1 MARVYTKGL
10 AYFPMAVGY
19 FRDPKLRDLIL
30 DYQELGEVIY
40 FRVLDMVY
48 QEGYYIEMNVDG
60 FAKAI
65 YFSMHFRSQDVTHE
79 LIKEILLRMGEIGLL
94 DREMLKIGIITSKGI
109 QKQFYSSTIRRKE
122 KDHEYWLLTRQEE
135 AKLRVTLKCKPCP
148 TSSDEV
154 DNNSNENVN
163 KNVENVN
170 NSDEFVSNFYQ
181 RKSKKEKEIEKYDK
195 FDKNVFAKY
204 DRILENKMNIEYPN
218 KLHYYTKCLIKD
230 ETISLYDS
238 HIEDYNELFEDILS
252 AYDFKLVASCM
263 KYIRAYVKNPTEPI
277 QDMFPFIKFSLT
289 HNIDRLS
296 KTEEAS
302 TEWRERFD
310 EFFKRFHKS
319 D

>member
-40 FRVLDMVY
+40 FRVLDIVY
-48 QEGYYIEMNVDG
+48 QEGYYIEMNVDS

-65 YFSMHFRSQDVTHE
+65 YFSMHFRSSSVTYE

-109 QKQFYSSTIRRKE
+109 QKQFFSSTIRRKE

-135 AKLRVTLKCKPCP
+135 AKLRVTLKCKPYP
-148 TSSDEV
+148 PSSD
-154 DNNSNENVN
+154 DNVNNLNENVN
-163 KNVENVN
+163 RIEENVN
-170 NSDEFVSNFYQ
+170 NSDNFVNNFYQ
-181 RKSKKEKEIEKYDK
+181 SKSKSEKEMDKYDK
-195 FDKNVFAKY
+195 FDKNLFSKY
-204 DRILENKMNIEYPN
+204 DRILENKMNIEYPS
-218 KLHYYTKCLIKD
+218 KLHYFTKCLIKD

-238 HIEDYNELFEDILS
+238 HIEDFNELFDTTLA
-252 AYDFKLVASCM
+252 AYDFKIVAACV
-263 KYIRAYVKNPTEPI
+263 KYIRRYVKNPGEPI
-277 QDMFPFIKFSLT
+277 KDMYAFFKFSLT
-289 HNIDRLS
+289 HNIERLS
-296 KTEEAS
+296 KTNEDS
-302 TEWRERFD
+302 REWEERFD
-310 EFFKRFHKS
+310 EFFKKFHKA